1 MVKTNFG
8 TEPFPGIQLVKQSIG
23 VKLLVISGGTVEKAR
38 DFRLV
43 KKGRSG
49 LGQIASLTPSYFQL
63 GIDIDLHHIII
74 I

>member
-1 MVKTNFG
+1 M
-8 TEPFPGIQLVKQSIG
+8 
-23 VKLLVISGGTVEKAR
+23 KLLVISGGKVEKAR
-38 DFRLV
+38 DFGLV

>member
-1 MVKTNFG
+1 MN
-8 TEPFPGIQLVKQSIG
+8 
-23 VKLLVISGGTVEKAR
+23 LLVISGIKVEKAR
-38 DFRLV
+38 DFGLV

-49 LGQIASLTPSYFQL
+49 LGQVASLTPSYFQL

>member
-1 MVKTNFG
+1 M
-8 TEPFPGIQLVKQSIG
+8 
-23 VKLLVISGGTVEKAR
+23 KLLVISRGTVEKAR